1 VTKELDDVKKQNVEL
16 IKENTSLDK
25 SNEDQTKDIE
35 LVIQRIQISA
45 LLKEI
50 DVEEMRQL
58 AQSNEELNTN
68 FIKIFTQWE
77 RIAPA
82 GGRR

>member
-1 VTKELDDVKKQNVEL
+1 MDISNVKQDEE
-16 IKENTSLDK
+16 IK
-25 SNEDQTKDIE
+25 

-58 AQSNEELNTN
+58 AQSNEELYNN
-68 FIKIFTQWE
+68 FTKIFT
-77 RIAPA
+77 
-82 GGRR
+82 

>member
-1 VTKELDDVKKQNVEL
+1 L
-16 IKENTSLDK
+16 IKDNTALDI
-25 SNEDQTKDIE
+25 SNVKQDEEIK

-58 AQSNEELNTN
+58 AQSNEELYNN
-68 FIKIFTQWE
+68 FTKIFT
-77 RIAPA
+77 
-82 GGRR
+82 

>member
-1 VTKELDDVKKQNVEL
+1 LDISNVKQDEE
-16 IKENTSLDK
+16 IK
-25 SNEDQTKDIE
+25 

-58 AQSNEELNTN
+58 AQSNEELYNN
-68 FIKIFTQWE
+68 FTKIFTQWE

-82 GGRR
+82 GGKR